1 MTPAQVMNG
10 QHRTGGWMLRLHLSP
25 TVAHWSSAAIAV
37 PAAAVSKRV
46 AKNFM
51 MTFWCDVGES

>member
-1 MTPAQVMNG
+1 M
-10 QHRTGGWMLRLHLSP
+10 HLSP

-51 MTFWCDVGES
+51 MTFGVMLVSLDGLSGG

>member
-1 MTPAQVMNG
+1 M
-10 QHRTGGWMLRLHLSP
+10 HLSP

-51 MTFWCDVGES
+51 MTFWRGVRVS